1 MSFLCMK
8 ISEASGLTNAWHG
21 NKAGS
26 AAALSLGLDTFLWFK
41 TILPVRL
48 SYFCIKRYVC
58 NDLEVCIYEVM
69 RLLQVSFLLILQ
81 VYTRTL
87 FKRVSLQSHTR
98 FLRQWSSRKW
108 VVYNIFPAIY
118 KFNCGRI
125 SSSAF
130 FKYYSILPL
139 IRHIWNFGDAE
150 LPEIL
155 DYRVII

>member
-26 AAALSLGLDTFLWFK
+26 AAALSHGLDYISLIPPH
-41 TILPVRL
+41 ILPVRL
-48 SYFCIKRYVC
+48 CYFCIKRYVC

-69 RLLQVSFLLILQ
+69 RLLQLSL

-98 FLRQWSSRKW
+98 FLRQ
-108 VVYNIFPAIY
+108 
-118 KFNCGRI
+118 
-125 SSSAF
+125 
-130 FKYYSILPL
+130 
-139 IRHIWNFGDAE
+139 
-150 LPEIL
+150 
-155 DYRVII
+155 